1 MYLDEKI
8 IFRKRM
14 FDNKI
19 YLELKLVKPDT
30 ALNTINKPRISTVL
44 MVNAVFSISNVASF
58 FEVSLN
64 TMGAKPISINFDN
77 KTVNATIEEKRPYC
91 STPRLRA
98 INVTETRV
106 MSISAPLPIK
116 IEETLLETFVVCC
129 IGWLN
134 QIL

>member
-14 FDNKI
+14 FDNNI
-19 YLELKLVKPDT
+19 SLELKFVNPDT
-30 ALNTINKPRISTVL
+30 PLNTTNNPRIRIVL
-44 MVNAVFSISNVASF
+44 RVNAVLSISNVESV

-64 TMGAKPISINFDN
+64 TIGAKPISINFDN
-77 KTVNATIEEKRPYC
+77 KTVNATIEEKSPYC

-106 MSISAPLPIK
+106 MSISAPLPTK
-116 IEETLLETFVVCC
+116 MEETLLETFVVCC

>member
-8 IFRKRM
+8 IFSNRI
-14 FDNKI
+14 FDNNNS
-19 YLELKLVKPDT
+19 LDERFVKPDT
-30 ALNTINKPRISTVL
+30 LLKTTNNPIKRIIL
-44 MVNAVFSISNVASF
+44 IVNAVLSISKVASF

>member
-19 YLELKLVKPDT
+19 SLELKLVKPDT
-30 ALNTINKPRISTVL
+30 ALNTINKPRISIVL
-44 MVNAVFSISNVASF
+44 MVNAVFSISKVASF
-58 FEVSLN
+58 FEVSLK
-64 TMGAKPISINFDN
+64 TIGAKPISINFDN
-77 KTVNATIEEKRPYC
+77 KNVNATIEEKRPYC

-116 IEETLLETFVVCC
+116 MEETLLETFVVCC
-129 IGWLN
+129 ICWLN

>member
-19 YLELKLVKPDT
+19 SLELKLVKPDT
-30 ALNTINKPRISTVL
+30 ALNTINKPRISIVL
-44 MVNAVFSISNVASF
+44 MVNAVFSISKVASF
-58 FEVSLN
+58 FEVSLK
-64 TMGAKPISINFDN
+64 TIGAKPMSINFDN
-77 KTVNATIEEKRPYC
+77 KTVNATIEEKSPYC

-129 IGWLN
+129 IG
-134 QIL
+134 

>member
-14 FDNKI
+14 FDNNSS
-19 YLELKLVKPDT
+19 LDERFVKPET
-30 ALNTINKPRISTVL
+30 LLKTTNNPKTRIIL
-44 MVNAVFSISNVASF
+44 IVNAVLSISKVASF
-58 FEVSLN
+58 FEVSRN

-77 KTVNATIEEKRPYC
+77 KTVNATIEEKSPYC

-116 IEETLLETFVVCC
+116 IEETLLETFVVGC
-129 IGWLN
+129 IF
-134 QIL
+134 